1 MRKHHKGRMEKYI
14 QEQTM
19 SGSMIV
25 EFWLALASGQ
35 PFPMKRIVR
44 LPMTSEQCAVAVG
57 NATPAQRK
65 IAKKQRRF
73 TVVKEPYYPSVEDI
87 KEAMYWLAD
96 RGFGKAPQIVPVE
109 TDEGRSGFTILYR
122 KWPVGVDPAAQPQD
136 APRVIEGKQMLPP
149 SNGHSNGHQ
158 NGQTGHTP

>member
-25 EFWLALASGQ
+25 GFWLALASGQ

-44 LPMTSEQCAVAVG
+44 LPMTSEQCALAVG
-57 NATPAQRK
+57 TATPEQRK

-73 TVVKEPYYPSVEDI
+73 IVVKEPYYPTVEDI
-87 KEAMYWLAD
+87 KEAMNWLAD
-96 RGFGKAPQIVPVE
+96 RGFGKAPQTVQIESDQTTGFRIV
-109 TDEGRSGFTILYR
+109 YR
-122 KWPVGVDPAAQPQD
+122 KWPPGTDPSSQGDGVIDGKAKALPGDSSKDERIVGG
-136 APRVIEGKQMLPP
+136 PRHHP
-149 SNGHSNGHQ
+149 
-158 NGQTGHTP
+158 TRDT